1 MCCAQQALVDMDS
14 AFAALDV
21 ASEQQ
26 QPAEPP
32 EPPPDADADADDTV
46 FTGQLLPHLYKDWVK
61 S

>member
-1 MCCAQQALVDMDS
+1 MDS